1 MELVL
6 KRDIRKLFD
15 DAKKV
20 KQDLEMLKQDHA
32 VWDRDR
38 EHEDLMTILEDIKG
52 LECDVS
58 IMTSDCFLKVQ
69 AEPKNGIEGD
79 LHQAFRGLNTLFEDL
94 KRVRGELEGS
104 YVRNS
109 ELARLE
115 IDWSRFRKTIGQ
127 IQEDLRQG

>member
-6 KRDIRKLFD
+6 KRDIGKLFD

-20 KQDLEMLKQDHA
+20 KQNLKILKQDHA
-32 VWDRDR
+32 AWDRDR
-38 EHEDLMTILEDIKG
+38 EHKDLMTILESIKG

-58 IMTSDCFLKVQ
+58 IMMSDCLSKVQ

-94 KRVRGELEGS
+94 KRVRGELGGS

-115 IDWSRFRKTIGQ
+115 IDWSRFRKTIEQ